1 MDVLVGLCATVKTTD
16 KTPGAYT
23 YQAPDEGPLIGE
35 TMKTLNNRPARTG
48 LAGMSVVLML
58 ALSACG
64 GGQATSSESAS
75 ASNAPVA
82 STSASASAASTP
94 TAAKASTSA
103 SATVAAEPRGSEVIE
118 IRAADDTNADSAIAK
133 DAAIRAAKR
142 VVAQDNR
149 LLNAWMHGDL
159 EHTSDEE
166 LLKFVA
172 QDKLDQMKTP
182 IQSVRNDLKN
192 NGGPFSGN
200 VTIRDINVTDIFT
213 YDYPDGTSY
222 PYSVLR
228 VKFCEDWTQV
238 RTPDGER
245 AVTGPD
251 STATVEVSV
260 LRLQDGRYVYNG
272 SRELGTGCASS

>member
-1 MDVLVGLCATVKTTD
+1 MNFTYRTT
-16 KTPGAYT
+16 
-23 YQAPDEGPLIGE
+23 
-35 TMKTLNNRPARTG
+35 RTG
-48 LAGMSVVLML
+48 LAALSVTLML

-64 GGQATSSESAS
+64 GGQATGESSESAS
-75 ASNAPVA
+75 SAPVA
-82 STSASASAASTP
+82 TASASASAASTP
-94 TAAKASTSA
+94 TTAKASA
-103 SATVAAEPRGSEVIE
+103 SATVAANPKGSEVIE
-118 IRAADDTNADSAIAK
+118 IRADDDTNADAAIAK
-133 DAAIRAAKR
+133 QAAINAAKR

-149 LLNAWMHGDL
+149 LVNAWLHGDF

-172 QDKLDQMKTP
+172 PEKLKQVTDP
-182 IQSVRNDLKN
+182 IQSARNDIKN
-192 NGGPFSGN
+192 NGGVFTGN
-200 VTIRDINVTDIFT
+200 VTIRDVTVTDIFT

-228 VKFCEDWTQV
+228 VKFCEDWTQL

>member
-1 MDVLVGLCATVKTTD
+1 
-16 KTPGAYT
+16 
-23 YQAPDEGPLIGE
+23 
-35 TMKTLNNRPARTG
+35 MKTLKHRTTRTS
-48 LAGMSVVLML
+48 LAALSVTLML

-64 GGQATSSESAS
+64 GGAQAAGESSEA
-75 ASNAPVA
+75 ATNAPVA
-82 STSASASAASTP
+82 TASASASAASTP
-94 TAAKASTSA
+94 TTAKASA
-103 SATVAAEPRGSEVIE
+103 SATVAAEPKGSEVIE
-118 IRAADDTNADSAIAK
+118 IRADDDTNADATIAK
-133 DAAIRAAKR
+133 QAAIKAAKR
-142 VVAQDNR
+142 VVLQDNR
-149 LLNAWMHGDL
+149 LLNAWMHGDF

-172 QDKLDQMKTP
+172 PEKLKQVTDP
-182 IQSVRNDLKN
+182 IQSARNDIKN
-192 NGGPFSGN
+192 NGGAFTGN
-200 VTIRDINVTDIFT
+200 VTIRDLAVTDIFT

>member
-1 MDVLVGLCATVKTTD
+1 
-16 KTPGAYT
+16 
-23 YQAPDEGPLIGE
+23 
-35 TMKTLNNRPARTG
+35 MKTLNTRTS
-48 LAGMSVVLML
+48 LATLSATLML

-64 GGQATSSESAS
+64 GGQATSESSESAS

-82 STSASASAASTP
+82 TASASASAASTP
-94 TAAKASTSA
+94 TTAKASA
-103 SATVAAEPRGSEVIE
+103 SATVAANPKGSEVIE
-118 IRAADDTNADSAIAK
+118 IRADDDTNADAAIAK
-133 DAAIRAAKR
+133 QAAINAAKR

-149 LLNAWMHGDL
+149 LVNAWLHGDF

-172 QDKLDQMKTP
+172 PEKLKQVTDP
-182 IQSVRNDLKN
+182 IQSARNDIKN
-192 NGGPFSGN
+192 NGGVFTGN
-200 VTIRDINVTDIFT
+200 VTIRDVTVTDIFT

-228 VKFCEDWTQV
+228 VKFCEDWTQL

>member
-1 MDVLVGLCATVKTTD
+1 
-16 KTPGAYT
+16 
-23 YQAPDEGPLIGE
+23 
-35 TMKTLNNRPARTG
+35 MKTLNHRTTRTG
-48 LAGMSVVLML
+48 LATMSVALML
-58 ALSACG
+58 ALSACSG
-64 GGQATSSESAS
+64 GAQSTSESSET

-82 STSASASAASTP
+82 TASASASAASTP
-94 TAAKASTSA
+94 TAAKASA
-103 SATVAAEPRGSEVIE
+103 SATVAANPKGSEVIE
-118 IRAADDTNADSAIAK
+118 IRADDDMNADAAIAK
-133 DAAIRAAKR
+133 QAAINAAKR

-149 LLNAWMHGDL
+149 LVNAWLHGDF

-172 QDKLDQMKTP
+172 PEKLKQVTDP
-182 IQSVRNDLKN
+182 IQSARNDIKN
-192 NGGPFSGN
+192 NGGVFTGN
-200 VTIRDINVTDIFT
+200 VTIRDVTVTDIFT

-228 VKFCEDWTQV
+228 VKFCEDWTQL

>member
-1 MDVLVGLCATVKTTD
+1 
-16 KTPGAYT
+16 
-23 YQAPDEGPLIGE
+23 
-35 TMKTLNNRPARTG
+35 MKTLNHRTTRTS
-48 LAGMSVVLML
+48 LATMSVALML

-64 GGQATSSESAS
+64 GGAQASGESSESAT
-75 ASNAPVA
+75 NAPVA
-82 STSASASAASTP
+82 TASASASAASTP
-94 TAAKASTSA
+94 TTAKASA
-103 SATVAAEPRGSEVIE
+103 SATVAAEPKGSEVIE
-118 IRAADDTNADSAIAK
+118 IRADDDTNADATIAK
-133 DAAIRAAKR
+133 QAAIKAAKR
-142 VVAQDNR
+142 VVLQDNR
-149 LLNAWMHGDL
+149 LLNAWMHGDF

-172 QDKLDQMKTP
+172 PEKLKQVTDP
-182 IQSVRNDLKN
+182 IQSARNDIKN
-192 NGGPFSGN
+192 NGGAFTGN
-200 VTIRDINVTDIFT
+200 VTIRDLAVTDIFT

>member
-1 MDVLVGLCATVKTTD
+1 
-16 KTPGAYT
+16 
-23 YQAPDEGPLIGE
+23 
-35 TMKTLNNRPARTG
+35 MKTLNNRPARTG

-82 STSASASAASTP
+82 SASASASAASTP

-118 IRAADDTNADSAIAK
+118 IRAADDTNADASIAK
-133 DAAIRAAKR
+133 AAAIKAAKR

-172 QDKLDQMKTP
+172 PEKLDKVKET
-182 IQSVRNDLKN
+182 IESARNDVAN
-192 NGGPFSGN
+192 NGGAFTGN

-222 PYSVLR
+222 PYAVLH

-245 AVTGPD
+245 AVTGPE

-272 SRELGTGCASS
+272 ARELGTGCASS